1 MTVRVRFAPSPTG
14 FLHIGS
20 VRTALYN
27 WLFARHNQ
35 GAFVLRIED
44 TDEVRSTK
52 ESVDAILE
60 GLKWLGL
67 DWDEGPGKGGA
78 YGPYFQMERLDIYKK
93 YADQLVKDD
102 KAYYCYCTAEELTA
116 RREEA
121 IKEKRPPKY
130 DGRCRRLSEEKK
142 KQYEQEIRGKVVRFK
157 MPPSGKTKV
166 NDLVRGEIEFDNA
179 VLDDF
184 VLLKSNGT
192 PIYNFANVI
201 DDSLMKITHIIRGDD
216 HISNTPR
223 QIMLYEALG
232 FKLPEFAHVPM
243 IHGSDG
249 SRLSKRHGA
258 TAVEQYREEGYL
270 PEALRNYLV
279 LLGWSTTESQ
289 QLFTLEEMIEKFSL
303 EGCGKSPAVF
313 DAQKLLWMNGEYIR
327 KTDLDSLVEL
337 SVPYLEKANLITK
350 ETRYEQ
356 LKKIIA
362 LEQERIRLVAEI
374 PQLVDFFFLE
384 EVKFDPKAV
393 DKILKKDYV
402 SSMLKVVKE
411 RFNQVGKADFKKEK
425 IETLTRQI
433 AEELNI
439 KTNQVFHPI
448 RVSVSGRT
456 VGPGLFE
463 MLEVLG
469 QEKVLK
475 RIEKA
480 LKEMI

>member
-27 WLFARHNQ
+27 WLFARHNK
-35 GAFVLRIED
+35 GTFVLRIED

-52 ESVDAILE
+52 ESVEAILE
-60 GLKWLGL
+60 GMKWLGL
-67 DWDEGPGKGGA
+67 DWDEGPGKDGN

-93 YADQLVKDD
+93 YADQLIKEG
-102 KAYYCYCTAEELTA
+102 KAYYCYCTAEELAA

-121 IKEKRPPKY
+121 VKEKRPPKY
-130 DGRCRRLSEEKK
+130 DGRCRQLSEEQKK
-142 KQYEQEIRGKVVRFK
+142 KYELEGRSKVVRFK
-157 MPPSGKTKV
+157 TASSGKTKI
-166 NDLVRGEIEFDNA
+166 NDLIRGEIEFDNA

-223 QIMLYEALG
+223 QVLLYEALG
-232 FKLPEFAHVPM
+232 FNLPEFAHGPM
-243 IHGSDG
+243 IHGADG

-258 TAVEQYREEGYL
+258 TSVEQYKEEGYL
-270 PEALRNYLV
+270 PEALRNYLL

-289 QLFTLEEMIEKFSL
+289 QIFTLSEMIEKFSL

-313 DAQKLLWMNGEYIR
+313 DLQKLLWMNGEYIR
-327 KTDLDSLVEL
+327 QTNLDRLVEL
-337 SVPYLEKANLITK
+337 AIPYLEKAGLINK
-350 ETRYEQ
+350 DVHYQE
-356 LKKIIA
+356 LKNIIA
-362 LEQERIRLVAEI
+362 LEQQRIRLIAEI
-374 PQLVDFFFLE
+374 PQLVDFFLKE
-384 EVKFDPKAV
+384 EVRFDEKAV
-393 DKILKKDYV
+393 DKVLKKDYV
-402 SSMLKVVKE
+402 PGMLKIIREKFSQIAE
-411 RFNQVGKADFKKEK
+411 ADFKTEK
-425 IETLTRQI
+425 LETLTRQI

-439 KTNQVFHPI
+439 KTNQVFHPV

-469 QEKVLK
+469 KETVLKRLEKVLN
-475 RIEKA
+475 
-480 LKEMI
+480 EMV